1 MLSMAK
7 MGVTLKTSV
16 KKPDTSKALNATAWA
31 QLEQY
36 YTELITQIHVPE
48 DPDTNDIKFIVAALD
63 SVYAEARLDLAKAR
77 RGHDRIERKYKL
89 AMKEAYLAVKDAGKT
104 EKDKEALAVA
114 YIRTTKLDADPMPV
128 TDMLDIAEERYL
140 FMQAVVDV
148 LNDKSGKCITE
159 NGLLRIDVELGGQGT

>member
-1 MLSMAK
+1 MSRQGAK
-7 MGVTLKTSV
+7 LKTSV
-16 KKPDTSKALNATAWA
+16 NKPDTSRPLNATAWQ

-36 YTELITQIHVPE
+36 YTELVTQITIPE
-48 DPDTNDIKFIVAALD
+48 DPEPNDIKYVVSAID

-89 AMKEAYLAVKDAGKT
+89 ASKEAYLAVKDAGKT

-114 YIRTTKLDADPMPV
+114 YIRSTKLDADPMPV

-148 LNDKSGKCITE
+148 LNDKSNKCIIE
-159 NGLLRIDVELGGQGT
+159 NGLLKIDVSLGGQGA